1 MQRAATCIKQQP
13 WGQTTRTTMVLL
25 MPELPMQLLIWHTV
39 SEQSENHSS
48 SNKRKRQQK
57 HIPSTISKLFF
68 FSTPLPLQSTNSHH
82 ITSRDI
88 SIGFDSHVLM
98 PCLLMNLA
106 DMLAGRVGDSK
117 EEGRKEMAYR
127 TLCLKVHRNTDIGWD
142 LKWTAK

>member
-1 MQRAATCIKQQP
+1 MK
-13 WGQTTRTTMVLL
+13 TTA
-25 MPELPMQLLIWHTV
+25 LPTK
-39 SEQSENHSS
+39 E
-48 SNKRKRQQK
+48 RD
-57 HIPSTISKLFF
+57 SKNIFHPQYQNCF

-127 TLCLKVHRNTDIGWD
+127 TLCLKVHRNTDIG
-142 LKWTAK
+142 